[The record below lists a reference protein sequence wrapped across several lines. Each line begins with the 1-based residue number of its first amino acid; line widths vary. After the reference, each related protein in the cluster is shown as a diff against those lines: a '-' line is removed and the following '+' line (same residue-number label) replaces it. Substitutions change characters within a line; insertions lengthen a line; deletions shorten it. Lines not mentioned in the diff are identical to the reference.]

1 MGYLKIP
8 SKHAIFF
15 TMILGVG
22 IDLVSIKRIQELR
35 SQFKQKFL
43 QKVFTENEV
52 VASQKKFSSEIFLAK
67 RFAAKEAFSK
77 ALGLGLGRG
86 INFCDIEIG
95 NDDLGKPQIKIL
107 NGKEEFVKKHFHCE
121 DFSIHLSL
129 TDEDSLASA
138 VVLIEKKS

>member
-1 MGYLKIP
+1 
-8 SKHAIFF
+8 
-15 TMILGVG
+15 MILGVG

-107 NGKEEFVKKHFHCE
+107 NGKEEFVKKHFCCE

>member
-1 MGYLKIP
+1 
-8 SKHAIFF
+8 
-15 TMILGVG
+15 MILGVG
-22 IDLVSIKRIQELR
+22 IDLVSIKRIQELQ

-52 VASQKKFSSEIFLAK
+52 VASQKKFSPEIFLAK

>member
-1 MGYLKIP
+1 
-8 SKHAIFF
+8 
-15 TMILGVG
+15 MILGVG

-107 NGKEEFVKKHFHCE
+107 NGKEEFVKKHFRCE